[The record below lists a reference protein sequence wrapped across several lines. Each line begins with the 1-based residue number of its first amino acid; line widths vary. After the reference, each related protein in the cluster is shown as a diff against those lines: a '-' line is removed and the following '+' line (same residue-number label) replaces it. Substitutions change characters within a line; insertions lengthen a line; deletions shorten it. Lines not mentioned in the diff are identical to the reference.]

1 MFSTIASGA
10 TPIGSAGRAPDDI
23 STCIKR
29 AKKAKDDLDS
39 IITPIGREFILIKVE
54 QPKDFQN

>member
-10 TPIGSAGRAPDDI
+10 TPIGSAGHAPDDI

-39 IITPIGREFILIKVE
+39 VITPIGREFILIEVE